1 MACGAEDLERHQ
13 RLSSTEEKGE
23 GLTPEKEDSATALD
37 ENNSCVT
44 QQAKV
49 ADHPT
54 ESPPKATSDNFCA
67 IERDELN
74 ESATREATCF
84 GSSPSQSSSVSSTE
98 TQSYSSRSGQGGQCV
113 RTVAETLPM
122 PDLFAQDEDGDT
134 FLHIAI
140 VQEDQPLT
148 DFFIQR
154 MKARGVDIYN
164 KLRQTPL
171 HLAVITHQIH
181 MVRKLIESGA
191 DVNLMDRHGQTAL
204 HLACQ
209 DNDVNCVYAMRD
221 VTRINSVAEIQLEL
235 KNSKGLSALHV
246 ATLNGNKQLIAT
258 ILDMGA
264 DIDEEDS
271 NSGRTPLH
279 HAVEADNYSV
289 TEYLISRGADVNK
302 VTFAGNTP
310 LHTASGRDMENMV
323 KLLLAHGANVNIPNL
338 EGDIPKV
345 VRTSE
350 QVKRQFQSKEKDSK
364 RRKR

>member
-67 IERDELN
+67 IEHDELN
-74 ESATREATCF
+74 ESATREA
-84 GSSPSQSSSVSSTE
+84 PSQSSSVSSTE

-235 KNSKGLSALHV
+235 KNSKAV
-246 ATLNGNKQLIAT
+246 EEKMIYAEPGNFN
-258 ILDMGA
+258 
-264 DIDEEDS
+264 EEDS